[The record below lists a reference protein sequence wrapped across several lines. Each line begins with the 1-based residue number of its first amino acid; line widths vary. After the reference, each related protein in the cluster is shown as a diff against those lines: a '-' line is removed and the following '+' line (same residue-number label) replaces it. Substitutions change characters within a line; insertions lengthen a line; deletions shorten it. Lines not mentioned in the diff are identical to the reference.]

1 MKILQKYKKF
11 YFNKVFI
18 KKCVANAIQASRL
31 FLGVSNK
38 VKSSLLAMALSINN
52 LLLLN
57 LVRKRERRYYT
68 LKAQMLMPDNKLIH
82 NELKNRFDI
91 KE

>member
-38 VKSSLLAMALSINN
+38 VKSSLLAMTLSIN
-52 LLLLN
+52 N
-57 LVRKRERRYYT
+57 LVRKREGRYYM
-68 LKAQMLMPDNKLIH
+68 LKVQMVMSENKLIH
-82 NELKNRFDI
+82 NELKNSFDI